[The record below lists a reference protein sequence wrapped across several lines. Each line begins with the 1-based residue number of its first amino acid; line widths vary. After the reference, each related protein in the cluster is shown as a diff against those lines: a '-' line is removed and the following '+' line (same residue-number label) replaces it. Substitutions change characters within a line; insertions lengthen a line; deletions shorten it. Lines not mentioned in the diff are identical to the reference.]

1 MSAVLPL
8 LALLAAQA
16 TVPPEYEAI
25 RKRLA
30 QDRVKMKYL
39 QREEGSILS
48 GLVALER
55 AIEQKQREIKRL
67 STRIEV
73 IERRLVDLET
83 SIAANESVLV
93 GLRDQVG
100 RRAAAMQRLRRTN
113 LSALVRKAREPGAVR
128 RLQDRLRVVLGY
140 DTSLVKNAR
149 DASSKDRQLHAELGV
164 EEKELT
170 ENRAALETETAQSL
184 ELRDDRAA
192 LLEAVK
198 SERKNA
204 ERLATE
210 LQRAAKR
217 LEQELGVL
225 HGAEPSEDALPGGFP
240 AQKGRLPWPVP
251 GRVEV
256 TFGKKVDPASGM
268 VMAQKGIDV
277 RASFGHDVR
286 SVYEGKVAYASWFDG
301 FGRLLVLEHPDGF
314 YSLYAHLES
323 FAVELGQRVNGQQ
336 VIGTVGDSGSTK
348 GAYLYF
354 EIRRGKEPVDPLS
367 WLTR

>member
-1 MSAVLPL
+1 MSLVLPV
-8 LALLAAQA
+8 LALLVTQS

-39 QREEGSILS
+39 QKEEGSILS
-48 GLVALER
+48 SLVQLER
-55 AIEQKQREIKRL
+55 AIEQKQREVKRL
-67 STRIEV
+67 TARIEV
-73 IERRLVDLET
+73 IERRLAELET
-83 SIAANESVLV
+83 SIAANETVLV
-93 GLRDQVG
+93 SLRDQVG
-100 RRAAAMQRLRRTN
+100 KRAAAMQRLRRTN

-128 RLQDRLRVVLGY
+128 RLQDRLRMVLGY
-140 DTSLVKNAR
+140 DADLVRNAR
-149 DASSKDRQLHAELGV
+149 TASSKDRQLHGELGS
-164 EEKELT
+164 EEKALT
-170 ENRAALETETAQSL
+170 ENKAALETETAQAL

-198 SERKNA
+198 NERKNA
-204 ERLATE
+204 ERLAGE

-217 LEQELGVL
+217 LEQELGVM
-225 HGAEPSEDALPGGFP
+225 HGQEGGDELVAGGFS
-240 AQKGRLPWPVP
+240 AQRGRLPWPVP

-286 SVYEGKVAYASWFDG
+286 SVFEGKVVYASWFDG

-323 FAVELGQRVNGQQ
+323 FAADVGQRINTQQ

-348 GAYLYF
+348 GPYLYF
-354 EIRRGKEPVDPLS
+354 EIRKGKEPVDPLA
-367 WLTR
+367 WLSR